1 MTEQEGITVKKSENF
16 SEWFRQVIE
25 KAGIVDQRYPLQGF
39 LAYPWYGYAIH
50 ENCMKILEEILTR
63 TGHKKCYF
71 PLLIPDKLLTLEE
84 NHIAGFKDEVFWV
97 THTGG
102 TPMGEKAAL
111 RPTSETAMYYLLKL
125 WIRSYKNLPL
135 KIHQSTAV
143 YRYETKQTRPLMRD
157 REILWN
163 EAHTAHATPEEA
175 RKQVE
180 EGMKIYTELF
190 ERIAV
195 PVIFFDVVAGVFAG
209 AEQAIEPYAVFP
221 SGRSLE
227 MGSVNNLGQK
237 FSKAFDIKFLDE
249 KGGEKNVY
257 QTCYGVSERLTAAVI
272 ALHGDDKGL
281 VLPPS
286 VAPIEVAIIP
296 IYNEKTKKAVVQYC
310 EKVKESLA
318 EFRTEVDLREDYRP
332 GWKYN
337 YYEMLGIPVRI
348 EVGPKE
354 VKTKSVTIVRRDS
367 GMKKMLKLNFCVK
380 DMGRLLRDI
389 QSYLYKEAEHNL
401 FNSITKAKDI
411 KELKRILEEKGGF
424 VRIEWCGNKECVDY
438 IKTETKG
445 GDILGPMY
453 KKQEVAKGNCIWC
466 KKKAKN
472 VVYVAKLY

>member
-1 MTEQEGITVKKSENF
+1 MAEQEGITVKKSENF
-16 SEWFRQVIE
+16 SEWFHQVIE

-97 THTGG
+97 THAGES
-102 TPMGEKAAL
+102 PMAEKAAL

-125 WIRSYKNLPL
+125 WIRSYKDLPL
-135 KIHQSTAV
+135 KIHQSTSV
-143 YRYETKQTRPLMRD
+143 YRYESKQTRPLMRD

-163 EAHTAHATPEEA
+163 EAHTSHATLEES

-180 EGMKIYTELF
+180 EGVKIYTELF
-190 ERIAV
+190 ERIGV
-195 PVIFFDVVAGVFAG
+195 PVIFFDVVSGVFAG
-209 AEQAIEPYAVFP
+209 AEQAIEPYTVFP
-221 SGRSLE
+221 SGKALE

-249 KGGEKNVY
+249 DGKEKHVY
-257 QTCYGVSERLTAAVI
+257 QTCYGVSERLTAAIV

-281 VLPPS
+281 VLPPDA
-286 VAPIEVAIIP
+286 APVEVVIVP
-296 IYNEKTKKAVVQYC
+296 IYNEKTKKTVIEYSK
-310 EKVKESLA
+310 KVKESLA
-318 EFRTEVDLREDYRP
+318 GFKTEVDLREEYTP

-337 YYEMLGIPVRI
+337 HYEMLGVPIRI

-354 VKTKSVTIVRRDS
+354 VKTKSITLSRRDS
-367 GMKKMLKLNFCVK
+367 GKKKTIKLNVCAK
-380 DMGRLLRDI
+380 EAKELLKDI
-389 QSYLYKEAEHNL
+389 QADLYKKSKQNL
-401 FNSITKAKDI
+401 LNSISKAEDMKG
-411 KELKRILEEKGGF
+411 LKQLLEKKGGF
-424 VRIEWCGNKECVDY
+424 VRIEWCGNRECIDY
-438 IKTETKG
+438 IKTETSG
-445 GDILGPMY
+445 GDVIGEMHG
-453 KKQEVAKGNCIWC
+453 KKEGAKSNCIWC
-466 KKKAKN
+466 NKKAKK